1 MKILLTV
8 TNYSASWRITGRT
21 GERGTGPKFLPS
33 LYVYASEDELSSI
46 MNNLGPN
53 DSERT

>member
-21 GERGTGPKFLPS
+21 GKRGTGPKFLPS